1 MNDPYF
7 AQDDEY
13 GLIGACLSGGSD
25 VCHEVFSKIATE
37 AIQNDSL
44 RQVYELTKGLT
55 AKNEPVNLQSLT
67 KEWKRSMPQTPVPFE
82 ALNKC
87 DEMCPSPANYPAFAQ
102 AVLEAHHR
110 RHLRTAGDR
119 LIRESAVSTL
129 SVDQIV
135 SNAEAGLTVEASK
148 EEVQSSKSV
157 VGRFIDSTQERFARR
172 GQLSGI
178 TSGFWRLDQMTDGFQ
193 LGELAI
199 IAARPSIGKTAIAI
213 AIARAAAVDHRVPTL
228 FISLEMSDESIVRRM
243 VSTIGSI
250 PMQDIKTGDLKE
262 GGMKAMSGATAK
274 VAGSPIHFVSG
285 SGVSGIATI
294 TAVIRRAVRK
304 WGVKLVL
311 VDYLQKIHGSK
322 AAEKKTYEIAEVS
335 GRLKAVASDTK
346 TAVVALAQ
354 LNRENEKDKG
364 RVPRLTDLADSGQI
378 ERDADLVLLLN
389 RERNQPNGEA
399 MIAIAKQRDGECGI
413 VPLWYEGQ
421 FCRFTDPSPSLN
433 Q

>member
-1 MNDPYF
+1 MSDPYY

-25 VCHEVFSKIATE
+25 VCHEVFAKIPTD
-37 AIQNDSL
+37 AIQHDKL
-44 RQVYELTKGLT
+44 RLIYEITKGLIART
-55 AKNEPVNLQSLT
+55 EPVNLT
-67 KEWKRSMPQTPVPFE
+67 TVVKEWQRSIPQITPPFE
-82 ALNKC
+82 ELNKA
-87 DEMCPSPANYPAFAQ
+87 DEFCPSPANHPVFAQ
-102 AVLEAHHR
+102 AVLEAYHR
-110 RHLRTAGDR
+110 RQLRTAGDR

-157 VGRFIDSTQERFARR
+157 VSRFIDSTQERFSRQ

-178 TSGFWRLDQMTDGFQ
+178 TSGFHRLDQMTDGFQ
-193 LGELAI
+193 YGELAI

-213 AIARAAAVDHRVPTL
+213 AIAKAAAIDSRIPTL

-243 VSTIGSI
+243 VSTIGTI
-250 PMQDIKTGDLKE
+250 PMQDIKTGQLDQ
-262 GGMKAMSGATAK
+262 GGMKAMSTASAK
-274 VAGSPIHFVSG
+274 IANSPIHFVSG
-285 SGVSGIATI
+285 SSVSNIATI

-311 VDYLQKIHGSK
+311 VDYLQKIHGSR

-335 GRLKAVASDTK
+335 GRLKGVASDTQ

-354 LNRENEKDKG
+354 LNRESEKDKG

-389 RERNQPNGEA
+389 RERHEAQGEA
-399 MIAIAKQRDGECGI
+399 VIAIAKQRDGECGL
-413 VPLWYEGQ
+413 VPLWYDGQ
-421 FCRFTDPSPSLN
+421 YCRFTDPPPIY
-433 Q
+433 

>member
-1 MNDPYF
+1 MNDPYH

-13 GLIGACLSGGSD
+13 GLIGACLTGGTD
-25 VCHEVFSKIATE
+25 VCHEVFAKIPTA
-37 AIQNDSL
+37 AIQDDKLRSL
-44 RQVYELTKGLT
+44 YEIAKGLV
-55 AKNEPVNLQSLT
+55 AKSEPVNLT
-67 KEWKRSMPQTPVPFE
+67 TVVKEWKRSIPQITPPFE
-82 ALNKC
+82 ELNKA
-87 DEMCPSPANYPAFAQ
+87 DELCPSPANHPAFTQ
-102 AVLEAHHR
+102 AVLEAYHR
-110 RHLRTAGDR
+110 RQLRTAGDR

-135 SNAEAGLTVEASK
+135 SNAEAGLSVEASK

-157 VGRFIDSTQERFARR
+157 VSRFIDSTQERFSRQ

-178 TSGFWRLDQMTDGFQ
+178 TSGFYRLDQMTDGFQ
-193 LGELAI
+193 YGELAI

-213 AIARAAAVDHRVPTL
+213 AIAKAAAIDSRIPTL

-243 VSTIGSI
+243 VSTIGTI
-250 PMQDIKTGDLKE
+250 PMQDIKTGQLDQ
-262 GGMKAMSGATAK
+262 GGMKAMSTASAK
-274 VAGSPIHFVSG
+274 IAGSPIHFVSG
-285 SGVSGIATI
+285 SSVSNIATI

-311 VDYLQKIHGSK
+311 VDYLQKIHGSRS
-322 AAEKKTYEIAEVS
+322 AEKKTYEIAEVS
-335 GRLKAVASDTK
+335 GRLKSVASDTK

-389 RERNQPNGEA
+389 RERNQPQGEA
-399 MIAIAKQRDGECGI
+399 VIAIAKQRDGECGL
-413 VPLWYEGQ
+413 VPLWYDGKY
-421 FCRFTDPSPSLN
+421 CRFSDPSPSF
-433 Q
+433 

>member
-1 MNDPYF
+1 MNDPFY
-7 AQDDEY
+7 AEDDEF
-13 GLIGACLSGGSD
+13 GLIGSCITGGSD
-25 VCHEVFSKIATE
+25 VCHEVFAQIPTA
-37 AIQNDSL
+37 AIQHDKL
-44 RQVYELTKGLT
+44 RSIYEVIKGLV
-55 AKNEPVNLQSLT
+55 ARGDQVNQRT
-67 KEWKRSMPQTPVPFE
+67 VVTDWKKSIPQIAPPFE
-82 ALNKC
+82 ELSKA
-87 DEMCPSPANYPAFAQ
+87 DEQCPSASNYPAFVKS
-102 AVLEAHHR
+102 VLDA
-110 RHLRTAGDR
+110 HLRRQLRAAGDR

-157 VGRFIDSTQERFARR
+157 VSRFIDSTQERFSRQ

-178 TSGFWRLDQMTDGFQ
+178 TSGFHRLDQMTDGFQ
-193 LGELAI
+193 FGELAI

-213 AIARAAAVDHRVPTL
+213 AIAKAASIDSRIPTL

-243 VSTIGSI
+243 VSSVGSI
-250 PMQDIKTGDLKE
+250 PMQDIKTGQLDQ
-262 GGMKAMSGATAK
+262 GGMKAMSTASAK
-274 VAGSPIHFVSG
+274 IAGSPIHFVSG
-285 SGVSGIATI
+285 SGVSNIATI

-335 GRLKAVASDTK
+335 GRLKGVASDTK

-389 RERNQPNGEA
+389 RERNQPQGEA
-399 MIAIAKQRDGECGI
+399 VIAIAKQRDGECGL
-413 VPLWYEGQ
+413 VPLWYDGQ
-421 FCRFTDPSPSLN
+421 YCRFSDPSPSF
-433 Q
+433 

>member
-1 MNDPYF
+1 MSDPYY

-25 VCHEVFSKIATE
+25 VCHEVFAKIPTH
-37 AIQNDSL
+37 AIETDSL
-44 RQVYELTKGLT
+44 RHLYEITKGLV
-55 AKNEPVNLQSLT
+55 AKTEPVNLT
-67 KEWKRSMPQTPVPFE
+67 TVVKEWKRSMPQVTPPFE
-82 ALNKC
+82 ALNRC
-87 DEMCPSPANYPAFAQ
+87 DELCPSPANHPAFSQ
-102 AVLEAHHR
+102 AVLEAYHR
-110 RHLRTAGDR
+110 RQLRTAGDR

-135 SNAEAGLTVEASK
+135 SNAEAGLSVEASK

-157 VGRFIDSTQERFARR
+157 VSRFIDSTQERFSRH

-178 TSGFWRLDQMTDGFQ
+178 TSGFHRLDQMTDGFQ
-193 LGELAI
+193 FGELAI

-213 AIARAAAVDHRVPTL
+213 AIAKAAGIDARIPTL

-243 VSTIGSI
+243 VSTIGTI
-250 PMQDIKTGDLKE
+250 PMQHIKTGQLDQ
-262 GGMKAMSGATAK
+262 GGMKAMSTASAK
-274 VAGSPIHFVSG
+274 IAASPIHFVSG
-285 SGVSGIATI
+285 SGVSNIATI

-335 GRLKAVASDTK
+335 GRLKGVASDTK

-389 RERNQPNGEA
+389 RERNQPQGEA
-399 MIAIAKQRDGECGI
+399 VIAIAKQRDGECGL
-413 VPLWYEGQ
+413 VPLWYDGQ
-421 FCRFTDPSPSLN
+421 YCRFSDPSPSF
-433 Q
+433 

>member
-25 VCHEVFSKIATE
+25 VCHEVFAKIPTD
-37 AIQNDSL
+37 AIQHDKL
-44 RQVYELTKGLT
+44 RLIYEITKGLIART
-55 AKNEPVNLQSLT
+55 EPVNLT
-67 KEWKRSMPQTPVPFE
+67 TVVKEWQRSIPQITPPFE
-82 ALNKC
+82 ELNRA
-87 DEMCPSPANYPAFAQ
+87 DELCPSPANHPAFSQ
-102 AVLEAHHR
+102 AVLEAYHR
-110 RHLRTAGDR
+110 RQLRTAGDR

-157 VGRFIDSTQERFARR
+157 VSRFIDSTQERFSRQ

-178 TSGFWRLDQMTDGFQ
+178 TSGFHRLDQMTDGFQ
-193 LGELAI
+193 YGELAI

-213 AIARAAAVDHRVPTL
+213 AIAKAAGIDARIPTL

-243 VSTIGSI
+243 VSTIGTI
-250 PMQDIKTGDLKE
+250 PMQDIKTGQLDQ
-262 GGMKAMSGATAK
+262 GGMKAMSTASAK
-274 VAGSPIHFVSG
+274 IANSPIHFVSG
-285 SGVSGIATI
+285 SSVSNIATI

-311 VDYLQKIHGSK
+311 VDYLQKIHGSR

-335 GRLKAVASDTK
+335 GRLKGVASDTQ

-354 LNRENEKDKG
+354 LNRESEKDKG

-389 RERNQPNGEA
+389 RERHEAQGEA
-399 MIAIAKQRDGECGI
+399 VIAIAKQRDGECGL
-413 VPLWYEGQ
+413 VPLWYDGQ
-421 FCRFTDPSPSLN
+421 YCRFTDPPPIY
-433 Q
+433 

>member
-1 MNDPYF
+1 MNDPYY

-25 VCHEVFSKIATE
+25 VCHEVFAKIPTD
-37 AIQNDSL
+37 AIQHDKL
-44 RQVYELTKGLT
+44 RLIYEITKGLIART
-55 AKNEPVNLQSLT
+55 EPVNLT
-67 KEWKRSMPQTPVPFE
+67 TVVKEWQRSIPQITPPFE
-82 ALNKC
+82 ELNRA
-87 DEMCPSPANYPAFAQ
+87 DELCPSPANHPAFSQ
-102 AVLEAHHR
+102 AVLEAYHR
-110 RHLRTAGDR
+110 RQLRTAGDR

-157 VGRFIDSTQERFARR
+157 VSRFIDSTQERFSRQ

-178 TSGFWRLDQMTDGFQ
+178 TSGFHRLDQMTDGFQ
-193 LGELAI
+193 YGELAI

-213 AIARAAAVDHRVPTL
+213 AIAKAAGIDARIPTL

-243 VSTIGSI
+243 VSTIGTI
-250 PMQDIKTGDLKE
+250 PMQDIKTGQLDQ
-262 GGMKAMSGATAK
+262 GGMKAMSTASAK
-274 VAGSPIHFVSG
+274 IANSPIHFVSG
-285 SGVSGIATI
+285 SSVSNIATI

-311 VDYLQKIHGSK
+311 VDYLQKIHGSR

-335 GRLKAVASDTK
+335 GRLKGVASDTQ

-354 LNRENEKDKG
+354 LNRESEKDKG

-389 RERNQPNGEA
+389 RERHEAQGEA
-399 MIAIAKQRDGECGI
+399 VIAIAKQRDGECGL
-413 VPLWYEGQ
+413 VPLWYDGQ
-421 FCRFTDPSPSLN
+421 YCRFTDPPPIY
-433 Q
+433 

>member
-1 MNDPYF
+1 MSDPYF
-7 AQDDEY
+7 AQDDEF

-25 VCHEVFSKIATE
+25 VCHEVFAKIPTDAF
-37 AIQNDSL
+37 QDSDL
-44 RQVYELTKGLT
+44 YNVFEIAKGLV
-55 AKNEPVNLQSLT
+55 AKSDPVNMAT
-67 KEWKRSMPQTPVPFE
+67 VVKEWKRSMGQAPVPFE
-82 ALNKC
+82 ALNKA

-157 VGRFIDSTQERFARR
+157 VSRFIDSTQERFSRQ

-178 TSGFWRLDQMTDGFQ
+178 TSGFHRLDQMTDGFQ
-193 LGELAI
+193 FGELAI

-213 AIARAAAVDHRVPTL
+213 AIAKAASIDSRIPTL

-243 VSTIGSI
+243 VSSVGSI
-250 PMQDIKTGDLKE
+250 PMQDIKTGQLDQ
-262 GGMKAMSGATAK
+262 GGMKAMSTASAK
-274 VAGSPIHFVSG
+274 IASSPIHFISG
-285 SGVSGIATI
+285 SGVSNIATI

-335 GRLKAVASDTK
+335 GRLKGVASDTN

-389 RERNQPNGEA
+389 RERNQPQGEA
-399 MIAIAKQRDGECGI
+399 VIAIAKQRDGECGL

-421 FCRFTDPSPSLN
+421 YCRFSDPSPSF
-433 Q
+433 

>member
-1 MNDPYF
+1 MNDPYY

-25 VCHEVFSKIATE
+25 VCHEVFAKIPTA
-37 AIQNDSL
+37 AIQHDKL
-44 RQVYELTKGLT
+44 RCLYEIAKGLS
-55 AKNEPVNLQSLT
+55 AKTEPVNMAT
-67 KEWKRSMPQTPVPFE
+67 VVKEWKRSIPQITPPFE
-82 ALNKC
+82 ELNRA
-87 DEMCPSPANYPAFAQ
+87 DELCPSPANHPAFSQ
-102 AVLEAHHR
+102 AVLEAYHR
-110 RHLRTAGDR
+110 RQLRTAGDR

-157 VGRFIDSTQERFARR
+157 VSRFIDSTQERFSRQ

-178 TSGFWRLDQMTDGFQ
+178 TSGFHRLDQMTDGFQ
-193 LGELAI
+193 YGELAI

-213 AIARAAAVDHRVPTL
+213 AIAKAAGIDARIPTL

-243 VSTIGSI
+243 VSTIGTI
-250 PMQDIKTGDLKE
+250 PMQDIKTGQLDQ
-262 GGMKAMSGATAK
+262 GGMKAMSTASAK
-274 VAGSPIHFVSG
+274 IAGSPIHFVSG
-285 SGVSGIATI
+285 SSVSNIATI
-294 TAVIRRAVRK
+294 TAVIRRSVRK

-311 VDYLQKIHGSK
+311 VDYLQKIHGSR

-335 GRLKAVASDTK
+335 GRLKGVASDTK

-389 RERNQPNGEA
+389 RERHEAQGEA
-399 MIAIAKQRDGECGI
+399 VIAIAKQRDGECGL
-413 VPLWYEGQ
+413 VPLWYDGQ
-421 FCRFTDPSPSLN
+421 YCRFSDPPPIY
-433 Q
+433 

>member
-13 GLIGACLSGGSD
+13 GLIGACLTGGTD
-25 VCHEVFSKIATE
+25 VCFEVFAKIPSG
-37 AIQNDSL
+37 AIQNHKLS
-44 RQVYELTKGLT
+44 QIYEVMKGLV
-55 AKNEPVNLQSLT
+55 AKNQRPDLQSLS
-67 KEWKRSMPQTPVPFE
+67 KEWKKSIPQEPLPFDE
-82 ALNKC
+82 LNRA
-87 DEMCPSPANYPAFAQ
+87 DELCPSPANHPAFAQ
-102 AVLEAHHR
+102 AVLEAHLR
-110 RHLRTAGDR
+110 RQLRFAGDR

-135 SNAEAGLTVEASK
+135 SNAEAGLSVEASK

-157 VGRFIDSTQERFARR
+157 VSRFIDSTQERFSRQ

-178 TSGFWRLDQMTDGFQ
+178 TSGFYRLDQMTDGFQ
-193 LGELAI
+193 FGELAI

-213 AIARAAAVDHRVPTL
+213 AIAKAAAIDSRIPTL

-243 VSTIGSI
+243 VSTIGTI
-250 PMQDIKTGDLKE
+250 PMQDIKTGQLDQ
-262 GGMKAMSGATAK
+262 GGMKAMSTASAK
-274 VAGSPIHFVSG
+274 IAGSPIHFVSG
-285 SGVSGIATI
+285 SSVSNIATI

-335 GRLKAVASDTK
+335 GRLKSVASDTK

-389 RERNQPNGEA
+389 RERNQPQGEA
-399 MIAIAKQRDGECGI
+399 VIAIAKQRDGECGL
-413 VPLWYEGQ
+413 VPLWYDGKY
-421 FCRFTDPSPSLN
+421 CRFSDPSPSF
-433 Q
+433 

>member
-25 VCHEVFSKIATE
+25 VCHEVFAKIPTH
-37 AIQNDSL
+37 AIETDSL
-44 RQVYELTKGLT
+44 RHLYEITKGLV
-55 AKNEPVNLQSLT
+55 AKTEPVNLT
-67 KEWKRSMPQTPVPFE
+67 TVVKEWKRSMPQVTPPFE
-82 ALNKC
+82 ALNRC
-87 DEMCPSPANYPAFAQ
+87 DELCPSPANHPAFSQ

-110 RHLRTAGDR
+110 RQLRTAGDR

-135 SNAEAGLTVEASK
+135 SNAEAGLSVEASK

-157 VGRFIDSTQERFARR
+157 VSRFIDSTQERFSRQ

-178 TSGFWRLDQMTDGFQ
+178 TSGFYRLDQMTDGFQ
-193 LGELAI
+193 FGELAI

-213 AIARAAAVDHRVPTL
+213 AIAKAAGIDARIPTL

-243 VSTIGSI
+243 VSTIGTI
-250 PMQDIKTGDLKE
+250 PMQDIKTGQLDQ
-262 GGMKAMSGATAK
+262 GGMKAMSTASAK
-274 VAGSPIHFVSG
+274 IAASPIHFVSG
-285 SGVSGIATI
+285 SGVSNIATI

-335 GRLKAVASDTK
+335 GRLKGVASDTK

-389 RERNQPNGEA
+389 RERNQPQGEA
-399 MIAIAKQRDGECGI
+399 VIAIAKQRDGECGL
-413 VPLWYEGQ
+413 VPLLYDGQ
-421 FCRFTDPSPSLN
+421 YCRFSDPSPSF
-433 Q
+433 

>member
-1 MNDPYF
+1 MSDPYF
-7 AQDDEY
+7 AQDDEF

-25 VCHEVFSKIATE
+25 VCHEVFAKIPTD

-44 RQVYELTKGLT
+44 RQIYEVTKGLV
-55 AKNEPVNLQSLT
+55 AKSDPVNMAT
-67 KEWKRSMPQTPVPFE
+67 VVKEWKRSMGQTPVPFE
-82 ALNKC
+82 ALNKA
-87 DEMCPSPANYPAFAQ
+87 DELCPSPANYPAFAQ

-110 RHLRTAGDR
+110 RQLRTAGDR

-157 VGRFIDSTQERFARR
+157 VSRFIDSTQERFSRQ

-178 TSGFWRLDQMTDGFQ
+178 TSGFHRLDQMTDGFQ
-193 LGELAI
+193 FGELAI

-213 AIARAAAVDHRVPTL
+213 AIAKAASIDSRIPTL

-243 VSTIGSI
+243 VSSVGSI
-250 PMQDIKTGDLKE
+250 PMQDIKTGQLDQ
-262 GGMKAMSGATAK
+262 GGMKAMSTASAK
-274 VAGSPIHFVSG
+274 IAGSPIHFISG
-285 SGVSGIATI
+285 SGVSNIATI

-335 GRLKAVASDTK
+335 GRLKGVASDTK

-389 RERNQPNGEA
+389 RERNQPQGEA
-399 MIAIAKQRDGECGI
+399 VIAIAKQRDGECGL
-413 VPLWYEGQ
+413 VPLWYDGQ
-421 FCRFTDPSPSLN
+421 YCRFSDPSPSF
-433 Q
+433 

>member
-1 MNDPYF
+1 MSDPYF
-7 AQDDEY
+7 AQDDEF

-25 VCHEVFSKIATE
+25 VCHEVFAKIPTD

-44 RQVYELTKGLT
+44 RQIYEVTKGLV
-55 AKNEPVNLQSLT
+55 AKSDPVNMAT
-67 KEWKRSMPQTPVPFE
+67 VVKEWKRSMGQTPVPFE
-82 ALNKC
+82 ALNKA
-87 DEMCPSPANYPAFAQ
+87 DELCPSPANYPAFAQ

-110 RHLRTAGDR
+110 RQLRTAGDR

-157 VGRFIDSTQERFARR
+157 VSRFIDSTQERFSRQ

-178 TSGFWRLDQMTDGFQ
+178 TSGFHRLDQMTDGFQ
-193 LGELAI
+193 FGELAI

-213 AIARAAAVDHRVPTL
+213 AIAKAASIDSRIPTL

-243 VSTIGSI
+243 VSSVGSI
-250 PMQDIKTGDLKE
+250 PMQDIKTGQLDQ
-262 GGMKAMSGATAK
+262 GGMKAMSTASAK
-274 VAGSPIHFVSG
+274 IAGSPIHFISG
-285 SGVSGIATI
+285 SGVSNIATI

-335 GRLKAVASDTK
+335 GRLKGVASDTK

-389 RERNQPNGEA
+389 RERNQPQGEA
-399 MIAIAKQRDGECGI
+399 VIAIAKQRDGECGL

-421 FCRFTDPSPSLN
+421 YCRFSDPSPSF
-433 Q
+433 

>member
-1 MNDPYF
+1 MSDPYH
-7 AQDDEY
+7 AQDDEF

-25 VCHEVFSKIATE
+25 VCHEVFAKIPTA
-37 AIQNDSL
+37 AIQDDKLRSL
-44 RQVYELTKGLT
+44 YEIAKGLV
-55 AKNEPVNLQSLT
+55 AKSEPVNLT
-67 KEWKRSMPQTPVPFE
+67 TVVKEWKRSMPQITPPFE
-82 ALNKC
+82 ELNKA
-87 DEMCPSPANYPAFAQ
+87 DELCPSPANHPAFTQ
-102 AVLEAHHR
+102 AVLEAHLR
-110 RHLRTAGDR
+110 RQLRFAGDR

-135 SNAEAGLTVEASK
+135 SNAEAGLSVEASK

-157 VGRFIDSTQERFARR
+157 VSRFIDSTQERFARQ

-178 TSGFWRLDQMTDGFQ
+178 TSGFYRLDQMTDGFQ
-193 LGELAI
+193 FGELAI

-213 AIARAAAVDHRVPTL
+213 AIAKAAAIDSRIPTL

-243 VSTIGSI
+243 VSTIGTI
-250 PMQDIKTGDLKE
+250 PMQDIKTGQLDQ
-262 GGMKAMSGATAK
+262 GGMKAMSTASAK
-274 VAGSPIHFVSG
+274 IAGSPIHFVSG
-285 SGVSGIATI
+285 SGVSNIATI

-335 GRLKAVASDTK
+335 GKLKGVASDTK

-389 RERNQPNGEA
+389 RERNQPQGEA
-399 MIAIAKQRDGECGI
+399 VIAIAKQRDGECGL
-413 VPLWYEGQ
+413 VPLWYDGKY
-421 FCRFTDPSPSLN
+421 CRFSDPSPTF
-433 Q
+433 

>member
-1 MNDPYF
+1 MSDPYF
-7 AQDDEY
+7 AQDDEF

-25 VCHEVFSKIATE
+25 VCHEVFAKIPTA
-37 AIQNDSL
+37 AIQEDSL
-44 RQVYELTKGLT
+44 RQIYEVTKGLV
-55 AKNEPVNLQSLT
+55 AKSDPVNMAT
-67 KEWKRSMPQTPVPFE
+67 VVKEWKRSMGQTPVPFE
-82 ALNKC
+82 ALNKA
-87 DEMCPSPANYPAFAQ
+87 DELCPSPANHPAFAQ

-110 RHLRTAGDR
+110 RQLRTAGDR

-157 VGRFIDSTQERFARR
+157 VSRFIDSTQERFSRQ

-178 TSGFWRLDQMTDGFQ
+178 TSGFHRLDQMTDGFQ
-193 LGELAI
+193 FGELAI

-213 AIARAAAVDHRVPTL
+213 AIAKAASIDSRIPTL

-243 VSTIGSI
+243 VSSVGSI
-250 PMQDIKTGDLKE
+250 PMQDIKTGQLDQ
-262 GGMKAMSGATAK
+262 GGMKAMSTASAK
-274 VAGSPIHFVSG
+274 IAASPIHFISG
-285 SGVSGIATI
+285 SGVSNIATI

-335 GRLKAVASDTK
+335 GRLKGVASDTK

-389 RERNQPNGEA
+389 RERNQPQGEA
-399 MIAIAKQRDGECGI
+399 VIAIAKQRDGECGL
-413 VPLWYEGQ
+413 VPLWYDGQ
-421 FCRFTDPSPSLN
+421 YCRFSDPSPSF
-433 Q
+433 

>member
-1 MNDPYF
+1 MSDPYF
-7 AQDDEY
+7 AQGDEF
-13 GLIGACLSGGSD
+13 GLIGACLSGGTD
-25 VCHEVFSKIATE
+25 VCHEVFSKIPTD

-44 RQVYELTKGLT
+44 RQIYEVTKGLV
-55 AKNEPVNLQSLT
+55 AKSDPVNLQT
-67 KEWKRSMPQTPVPFE
+67 VVKEWKRSMSQTPVPFE

-87 DEMCPSPANYPAFAQ
+87 DELCPSPANHPEFTR

-110 RHLRTAGDR
+110 RQLKFAGDR

-157 VGRFIDSTQERFARR
+157 VSRFIDSTQERFSRQ

-178 TSGFWRLDQMTDGFQ
+178 TSGFNRLDKMTDGFQ

-213 AIARAAAVDHRVPTL
+213 AIAKAACIDSRVPTL

-243 VSTIGSI
+243 VSTVGTI
-250 PMQDIKTGDLKE
+250 PMQDIKTGQLDQ
-262 GGMKAMSGATAK
+262 GGMKAMSTASAK
-274 VAGSPIHFVSG
+274 IAGSPIHFVSG
-285 SGVSGIATI
+285 SGASNIATI

-311 VDYLQKIHGSK
+311 VDYLQKIHGSRV
-322 AAEKKTYEIAEVS
+322 AEKKTYEIAEVS
-335 GRLKAVASDTK
+335 GRLKGVASDTK

-389 RERNQPNGEA
+389 RERNQPQGEA
-399 MIAIAKQRDGECGI
+399 VIAIAKQRDGECGL

-421 FCRFTDPSPSLN
+421 YCRFSDPSPTF
-433 Q
+433 